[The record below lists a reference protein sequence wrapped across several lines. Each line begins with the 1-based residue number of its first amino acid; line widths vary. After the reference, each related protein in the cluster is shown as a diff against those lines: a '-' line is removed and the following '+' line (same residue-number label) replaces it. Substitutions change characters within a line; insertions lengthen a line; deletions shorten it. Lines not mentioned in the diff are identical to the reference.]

1 MENLNNNISS
11 PLVNRSLD
19 SIIAIVLS
27 HHSPLA
33 LNTQV
38 TVSQFLAHV
47 SAVAKLLPD
56 KQFAI
61 NLCENRYFFMVSFCA
76 VIIKNQTNLLP
87 PNKNIM
93 TQQWL
98 IEKYTDVY
106 VLDDSSL
113 GKSISFTSVIDLE
126 QGLESLIPKHLRL
139 NILDADFSNA
149 EETSVIPN
157 IPLNQLAAISFTSG
171 STGESKPNEK
181 SWQAIVESSRINA
194 SNMLG
199 ERDELLYQLAT
210 VPPQHMWGLETSI
223 LLPLFGSICVADLK
237 PLFPQDIFDALH
249 ALPIPRMLVS
259 SPIHLRAMI
268 KSSAS
273 SATDV
278 PIVVDL
284 TLCATS
290 PLSKDLAED
299 IESLFSSKLSSAQ
312 LREVYGC
319 SEIGSM
325 AFRQTSKVDV
335 WQLFN
340 GINFSSRKNN
350 KIVASTQYLPDE
362 IEISDEIEMI
372 DNYHFILKGRSS
384 DMIDIAGKRGSLQEI
399 NNVLLKFSELIDGVI
414 FIPKNNLNVERLA
427 ALVVLP
433 DAIKVDAV
441 KNYLKKH
448 LDDAFVP
455 RVITKVKSLPRQ
467 ENGKLPIAQLKKFYQ
482 MLIKEK

>member
-1 MENLNNNISS
+1 M
-11 PLVNRSLD
+11 
-19 SIIAIVLS
+19 
-27 HHSPLA
+27 
-33 LNTQV
+33 
-38 TVSQFLAHV
+38 
-47 SAVAKLLPD
+47 
-56 KQFAI
+56 
-61 NLCENRYFFMVSFCA
+61 
-76 VIIKNQTNLLP
+76 
-87 PNKNIM
+87 
-93 TQQWL
+93 
-98 IEKYTDVY
+98 
-106 VLDDSSL
+106 
-113 GKSISFTSVIDLE
+113 
-126 QGLESLIPKHLRL
+126 
-139 NILDADFSNA
+139 
-149 EETSVIPN
+149 
-157 IPLNQLAAISFTSG
+157 
-171 STGESKPNEK
+171 
-181 SWQAIVESSRINA
+181 
-194 SNMLG
+194 
-199 ERDELLYQLAT
+199 
-210 VPPQHMWGLETSI
+210 
-223 LLPLFGSICVADLK
+223 ADLK
-237 PLFPQDIFDALH
+237 PLFPQDIFDALL

-278 PIVVDL
+278 PIVVAL

-290 PLSKDLAED
+290 PLSKDLAEN
-299 IESLFSSKLSSAQ
+299 IESLFSSKCSAAQ

-340 GINFSSRKNN
+340 EISFSSRKDN

-414 FIPKNNLNVERLA
+414 FIPKKNLNVERLA

-433 DAIKVDAV
+433 DTIKVDAV
-441 KNYLKKH
+441 NNYLKKH

-455 RVITKVKSLPRQ
+455 RVIIKVNSLPRQ
-467 ENGKLPIAQLKKFYQ
+467 ENGKLPLAELKKFYQ